1 MGMVVKR
8 FDICLVN
15 LDPTIGKEIKKTR
28 PCLIISPDQS
38 NMWLDTIII
47 IPLTSTLKNYPTRVK
62 CIFQQKK
69 GEIAVDQ
76 LRAIDTD
83 RIIKKIGKL
92 DISTSKKVCD
102 LLQVMFAF

>member
-15 LDPTIGKEIKKTR
+15 LDPTIGKEIKKIR

-38 NMWLDTIII
+38 NMWLDTVII
-47 IPLTSTLKNYPTRVK
+47 IPLTSTLKNYPTRVR

-76 LRAIDTD
+76 LRAIDTA
-83 RIIKKIGKL
+83 RIVKKIGKL
-92 DISTSKKVCD
+92 DLATSKKVCD
-102 LLQVMFAF
+102 LLQTMFAF

>member
-69 GEIAVDQ
+69 GEIAVEQ